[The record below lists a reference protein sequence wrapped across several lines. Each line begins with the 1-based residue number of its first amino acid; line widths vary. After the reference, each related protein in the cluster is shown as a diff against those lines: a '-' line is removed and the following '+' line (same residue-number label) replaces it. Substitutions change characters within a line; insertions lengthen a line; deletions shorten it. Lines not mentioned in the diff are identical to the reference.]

1 MQTGCLLIYLTG
13 GKAYHLSALVD
24 LSMPFPGEGGED
36 MHHRGLW
43 KSLMRPSDALRHN
56 DFVEVYVIFRRHQS
70 LIFSIFRLAIID
82 YYLIIPRWDSSLRI
96 QNISISHYV
105 TKHTC
110 ILYKALMQYFTIF

>member
-1 MQTGCLLIYLTG
+1 MQTVFLLTHLTG
-13 GKAYHLSALVD
+13 GKVYHLPELVD
-24 LSMPFPGEGGED
+24 LKMPFRGGGGED

-110 ILYKALMQYFTIF
+110 ILYKAFMQYFTIF